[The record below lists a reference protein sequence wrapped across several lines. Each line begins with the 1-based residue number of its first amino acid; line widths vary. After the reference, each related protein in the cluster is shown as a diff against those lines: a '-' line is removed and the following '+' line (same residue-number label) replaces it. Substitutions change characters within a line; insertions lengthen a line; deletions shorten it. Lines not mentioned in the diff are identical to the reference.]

1 MKESVGM
8 KSIATTDRQSP
19 IRSLGTLRSALVTAQ
34 RSGDGKSDRFLGYD
48 PASLPRELNRHYIA
62 ADDDDIASML
72 ATVGA
77 DSLEEVF
84 SHLPPD
90 CLFQDLPS
98 LPEEMPYQDIQ
109 NQLEAIAGKN
119 SLKTS
124 FLGDGLPHYEVPE
137 IVPFVASIRNLT
149 TTYTPYQPER
159 SQGTL
164 MSHWIYQCLM
174 SMLTGFEA
182 INSSLYDRATAI
194 YEAICASIRL
204 SRSADTAI
212 VPEALFPG
220 DMEVL
225 ETLATDT
232 AVRIVKLPLDPSTGC
247 ISLQQLQSA
256 TEEFGDSLACV
267 VFPQIN
273 SLGLLEGVDS
283 LTDLCRNCGAR
294 SIAVVDPVLLST
306 GGLKPPSEFGASG
319 VDFVVGEAQHLA
331 TPPNFGGP
339 GLGLFGV
346 RFDARHGKEVRVTP
360 GRYVGKAKDLS
371 GRDCRVMVLS
381 TREQHIR
388 REKATSN
395 ICSNQAFIATAVGA
409 AILARGESGMASAC
423 RKGREQAR
431 RAVERIT
438 SVNGLSLAFPQA
450 DFFNEFVVEV
460 PEPTENLIEKGTVS
474 DLHIGV
480 DVSDRI
486 TSGRRNL
493 LKISFSDRDSET
505 EKLAH
510 FFQELY
516 GSGGGG
522 VSVSE
527 IPRKFLRTQPVGL
540 PQLEIETIKSYYQ
553 KLGELNVSPDDACY
567 PLGSC
572 TMKYNPY
579 LNDWAASLPG
589 FQEIHPQA
597 PIEDA
602 QGSLE
607 VLYEIQE
614 WFKGITGLAAVTT
627 QPVAGAQGE
636 LVGLKLF
643 QAYHRD
649 QGNDHRDIIFIPET
663 AHGTNFATA
672 TMASFG
678 ASFEKGEESGIV
690 LLRTGK
696 DGAIDLAD
704 LRQKV
709 SRYSDRICGIMCT
722 NPNTSGIFEK
732 EFKTIANCVHQAG
745 GLVFMDGAN
754 LNAIAGWVDLGTAGV
769 DAVHSNLHKTWTIP
783 HGGGGP
789 GDAIVAVS
797 ERLVDFLPGMQIEKK
812 DDRYSLF
819 RPPKSIGSFHRH
831 WGNFGHKVR
840 CYTYLLRLGR
850 EGIRRMSAIA
860 VLSARYLYEN
870 LRRIYPTLPDG
881 AENIPRMHEFIL
893 SLEPSDFERLEKVAI
908 PRAVAITRL
917 GKLFLDFGFHTPTVA
932 WPEAYGVM
940 IEPTESYSKMELDR
954 FVEALKAILKLVRES
969 PETLVD
975 TPYFTPVDRI
985 DEVEAN
991 RNLCLSET
999 LTSLPPLHENR
1010 IPPRD
1015 LAQMSIDEIS
1025 DRIIAATSSNA
1036 PPTPQ

>member
-1 MKESVGM
+1 MPELDYNPS
-8 KSIATTDRQSP
+8 
-19 IRSLGTLRSALVTAQ
+19 
-34 RSGDGKSDRFLGYD
+34 
-48 PASLPRELNRHYIA
+48 SLPRELNRHYIA
-62 ADDDDIASML
+62 VSDDEISLML
-72 ATVGA
+72 ERVGA
-77 DSLEEVF
+77 HSLEELF
-84 SHLPPD
+84 NHIPPN
-90 CLFQDLPS
+90 CLFTDLLS
-98 LPEEMPYQDIQ
+98 LPEEMPYEEIQ
-109 NQLEAIAGKN
+109 AEFGAIADRN
-119 SLKTS
+119 AIRSS
-124 FLGDGLPHYEVPE
+124 FLGDGLPHYEVPD

-164 MSHWIYQCLM
+164 MSHWIYQCLI

-212 VPEALFPG
+212 VPEALYPG
-220 DMEVL
+220 DIEVL

-232 AVRIVKLPLDPSTGC
+232 AVEIVKLPVDPLTGC
-247 ISLQQLQSA
+247 IPLGELRNAAKDS
-256 TEEFGDSLACV
+256 GDSLACI

-273 SLGLLEGVDS
+273 TLGLLEDVDA
-283 LTDLCRNCGAR
+283 LTDLCRETGSC
-294 SIAVVDPVLLST
+294 SIAVVDPMLLST
-306 GGLKPPSEFGASG
+306 GGLKPPSEFGSSG
-319 VDFVVGEAQHLA
+319 ADFVVGEAQHLA

-346 RFDARHGKEVRVTP
+346 RFDVQHRKEVRVTP

-409 AILARGESGMASAC
+409 AILARGEAGMTSSCCKAQ
-423 RKGREQAR
+423 EQAR
-431 RAVERIT
+431 RAAERVT
-438 SVNGLSLAFPQA
+438 AVNGISLAFPQGH
-450 DFFNEFVVEV
+450 FFNEFVVEV
-460 PEPTENLIEKGTVS
+460 SERTQNLIEKGRLS
-474 DLHIGV
+474 DMHIGV

-486 TSGRRNL
+486 KGGRRNL
-493 LKISFSDRDSET
+493 LKISFSDRDCDI
-505 EKLAH
+505 EKLAQ
-510 FFQELY
+510 FFEELY
-516 GSGGGG
+516 GG
-522 VSVSE
+522 VGRGASVPE
-527 IPRKFLRTQPVGL
+527 IPSKYLRTRPVGL
-540 PQLEIETIKSYYQ
+540 PQFEIDTIKSYYLR
-553 KLGELNVSPDDACY
+553 LGELNVSPDDACY

-579 LNDWAASLPG
+579 LNDWAASLSG
-589 FQEIHPQA
+589 FQDIHPQV

-607 VLYEIQE
+607 VLYRIQE
-614 WFKGITGLAAVTT
+614 WFKGITGLDGVTT

-649 QGNDHRDIIFIPET
+649 QGSDHRDIVLIPET

-678 ASFEKGEESGIV
+678 VTFEKGKESGIV
-690 LLRTGK
+690 FLRANE
-696 DGAIDLAD
+696 DGTIDLED
-704 LRQKV
+704 LRRKA
-709 SRYSDRICGIMCT
+709 SRYHDRICGIMCT
-722 NPNTSGIFEK
+722 NPNTSGIFER
-732 EFKTIANCVHQAG
+732 EFKTIADCVHQAG

-754 LNAIAGWVDLGTAGV
+754 LNAIAGWVDLGKAGV

-797 ERLVDFLPGMQIEKK
+797 ERLVDFLPGMQIKK
-812 DDRYSLF
+812 KNGKFSLV

-831 WGNFGHKVR
+831 WGNFSHKVR
-840 CYTYLLRLGR
+840 CYSYLLRLGR
-850 EGIRRMSAIA
+850 EGIRRMSAVA
-860 VLSARYLYEN
+860 VLSARYLYEI
-870 LRRIYPTLPDG
+870 LKEIYPTLPEG
-881 AENIPRMHEFIL
+881 AESIPRMHEFIL
-893 SLEPSDFERLEKVAI
+893 SLEPSDFDRLEKIGI

-932 WPEAYGVM
+932 WPETYGVM
-940 IEPTESYSKMELDR
+940 IEPTESYRKEELDR
-954 FVEALKAILKLVRES
+954 FADALKAIMNLVRGS
-969 PETLVD
+969 PETLIG

-985 DEVEAN
+985 DEVDAN
-991 RNLCLSET
+991 RNLCLSEP
-999 LTSLPPLHENR
+999 LSSLPPLHLNR

-1015 LAQMSIDEIS
+1015 LAQMSIGEIR
-1025 DRIIAATSSNA
+1025 DRIIAAAKSN
-1036 PPTPQ
+1036 PRPLQSDN

>member
-1 MKESVGM
+1 MLTQATLLSRLTGFQTPFI
-8 KSIATTDRQSP
+8 KSNDMP
-19 IRSLGTLRSALVTAQ
+19 
-34 RSGDGKSDRFLGYD
+34 DLGYD
-48 PASLPRELNRHYIA
+48 PSSLPRELNRHYIA
-62 ADDDDIASML
+62 ACDDDIALML
-72 ATVGA
+72 ERVGA
-77 DSLEEVF
+77 SSLEELF
-84 SHLPPD
+84 NHIPTN
-90 CLFQDLPS
+90 CLFTSPPS
-98 LPEEMPYQDIQ
+98 LPRELLYEEIQ
-109 NQLEAIAGKN
+109 EKFQAIADRN
-119 SLKTS
+119 DTRSS
-124 FLGDGLPHYEVPE
+124 FLGDGLPHYKVPD
-137 IVPFVASIRNLT
+137 IVPFVSSIRNLT

-164 MSHWIYQCLM
+164 ISHWIYQCLL

-204 SRSADTAI
+204 SRSAKTAI
-212 VPEALFPG
+212 VPEALYPG
-220 DMEVL
+220 DMQVID
-225 ETLATDT
+225 TLAVDT
-232 AVRIVKLPLDPSTGC
+232 AVEIVKLPLDPLTGC
-247 ISLQQLQSA
+247 IPLGELQNA
-256 TEEFGDSLACV
+256 INDCGNSLACI

-273 SLGLLEGVDS
+273 TFGLLEDVDA
-283 LTDLCRNCGAR
+283 LTDICHKTGSR
-294 SIAVVDPVLLST
+294 SIAVVDPMLLST
-306 GGLKPPSEFGASG
+306 GGLKPPSEFGSQGA
-319 VDFVVGEAQHLA
+319 DFIVGEAQHLA

-339 GLGLFGV
+339 GLGLFGA
-346 RFDARHGKEVRVTP
+346 RFNPQHRKEIRFTP

-409 AILARGESGMASAC
+409 SILARGEKGMTSSCYKAQ
-423 RKGREQAR
+423 EQAH
-431 RAVERIT
+431 RAAKIIT
-438 SVNGLSLAFPQA
+438 AVNGVSLAFPKRH
-450 DFFNEFVVEV
+450 FFNEFVVEI
-460 PEPTENLIEKGTVS
+460 PGRTKDLIDKGR
-474 DLHIGV
+474 LYNMHIGV

-486 TSGRRNL
+486 KGNRNL
-493 LKISFSDRDSET
+493 LKISFSDRDCNI
-505 EKLAH
+505 EKLSKL
-510 FFQELY
+510 FGELY
-516 GSGGGG
+516 GSLKYSI
-522 VSVSE
+522 SVPK
-527 IPRKFLRTQPVGL
+527 IPLKYLRSRPVGL
-540 PQLEIETIKSYYQ
+540 PQFEIDTIKSYYLR
-553 KLGELNVSPDDACY
+553 LGELNVSPDDACY

-589 FQEIHPQA
+589 FQDTHPQA

-614 WFKGITGLAAVTT
+614 WFKGITGLDGVTT

-649 QGNDHRDIIFIPET
+649 RGSNRRDIVLIPET

-678 ASFEKGEESGIV
+678 LNLEKEEESGIV
-690 LLRTGK
+690 FLRTGK
-696 DGAIDLAD
+696 DGTIDLDD
-704 LRQKV
+704 LRKKTA
-709 SRYSDRICGIMCT
+709 RYGERICGIMFT

-732 EFKTIANCVHQAG
+732 EFKTIADCIHQTG

-754 LNAIAGWVDLGTAGV
+754 LNAIAGWVDLGKAGV

-797 ERLVDFLPGMQIEKK
+797 KHLTDFLPGMQVEKK
-812 DDRYSLF
+812 NGQFSF
-819 RPPKSIGSFHRH
+819 VRPPKSIGSFHRH

-840 CYTYLLRLGR
+840 CYSYLLRLGR
-850 EGIRRMSAIA
+850 EGIRRMSAVA
-860 VLSARYLYEN
+860 VLSARYLYEI
-870 LRRIYPTLPDG
+870 LKEIYPTLPKG

-893 SLEPSDFERLEKVAI
+893 SLTPSDFDYLDKFGI
-908 PRAVAITRL
+908 PKPAAITRL

-940 IEPTESYSKMELDR
+940 IEPTESFRKEELDR
-954 FVEALKAILKLVRES
+954 FADALKTIMNLVREV
-969 PETLVD
+969 PETLVG

-985 DEVEAN
+985 DEVDAN
-991 RNLCLSET
+991 RNLCLSEP
-999 LTSLPPLHENR
+999 LSSLPPLHINR
-1010 IPPRD
+1010 ISPQNI
-1015 LAQMSIDEIS
+1015 AQMSISEIR
-1025 DRIIAATSSNA
+1025 DRIITASELNS
-1036 PPTPQ
+1036 QK